1 MTAGIAPFLFMQL
14 LPKMLNPN
22 LYTGAINYSPIVL
35 TGILVGVITT
45 IIFAKTFEDKE
56 PREIFFY
63 ALGIPA
69 VLIATVS
76 NISTET
82 SALRKID
89 DASTQATIQ
98 VLNPVPEPAVIT
110 DKLKEGK
117 EPVVLTPPNQLSKRN
132 SLMVNTAWASEVN
145 WKKLDLIAA
154 APGNYLIVIGEYN
167 NPEDAW
173 RFYDRYR
180 KTSLRSERYIP
191 KRLQVLQLNENY
203 YVLIY
208 SRHTTQEQ
216 ATRAY
221 KVLQIND
228 PGLDARIM
236 KY

>member
-14 LPKMLNPN
+14 LPRMLNPN

-45 IIFAKTFEDKE
+45 IIFAKTFDDKE

-76 NISTET
+76 NIATET

-98 VLNPVPEPAVIT
+98 VLNPVPEPAIIT
-110 DKLKEGK
+110 DKLKERK
-117 EPVVLTPPNQLSKRN
+117 EPVVLTPPSRLSKRN
-132 SLMVNTAWASEVN
+132 SFSTNTAWASEVSWEN
-145 WKKLDLIAA
+145 SDLIAA
-154 APGNYLIVIGEYN
+154 APGNYLIVIGVYK
-167 NPEDAW
+167 NPNEAW
-173 RFYDRYR
+173 RYYDKYR
-180 KTSLRSERYIP
+180 KASLRSERYIP
-191 KRLQVLQLNENY
+191 KRLQVLQLSENY

-208 SRHTTQEQ
+208 SRHTTRDE
-216 ATRAY
+216 ANKAY

-228 PGLDARIM
+228 PWLDARIM